1 MGQKVYI
8 DWEDDVINWESEQ
21 RDWEDVYYI
30 VNDLLGGGARDPQQW
45 GDHPFDFLDDE
56 QRLNEIRDQLQ
67 QNLDRMS
74 QSNKNK
80 LVEILIFMGDT
91 NIEAKKKANKDIKI
105 TVENIQTIA
114 KQLRVEIAHIKE

>member
-30 VNDLLGGGARDPQQW
+30 INDLLGGGARDPQQW
-45 GDHPFDFLDDE
+45 GDHPFDLLDDE

-74 QSNKNK
+74 QTNKNK

-114 KQLRVEIAHIKE
+114 KQLRVEITEIKE

>member
-30 VNDLLGGGARDPQQW
+30 INDLLGGGARDPQQW
-45 GDHPFDFLDDE
+45 DDHPFDLLEDE

-74 QSNKNK
+74 QTNKNK

-114 KQLRVEIAHIKE
+114 KQLRVEITEIKE

>member
-30 VNDLLGGGARDPQQW
+30 INDLLGGGARDPQQW
-45 GDHPFDFLDDE
+45 GDHPFDLLEDE

-74 QSNKNK
+74 QTNKNK

-114 KQLRVEIAHIKE
+114 KQLRVEITEIKE

>member
-30 VNDLLGGGARDPQQW
+30 INDLLGGGARDPQQW
-45 GDHPFDFLDDE
+45 GDHPFDLLEDE

-74 QSNKNK
+74 QTNKNK
-80 LVEILIFMGDT
+80 LVEILIFMGDANVASKKQT
-91 NIEAKKKANKDIKI
+91 NEDIKI

-114 KQLRVEIAHIKE
+114 KQLKVEITHIKE

>member
-30 VNDLLGGGARDPQQW
+30 INDLLGGGARDPQQW
-45 GDHPFDFLDDE
+45 GDHPFDLLDDE

-74 QSNKNK
+74 QTNKNK

-91 NIEAKKKANKDIKI
+91 NIESKKKANKDIKI

-114 KQLRVEIAHIKE
+114 KQLRVEITEIKE